1 VRSGTLGDIDG
12 DDDELAVVDIDE
24 PRDDVCEV
32 VRVTDFVFV
41 DVCVDVRDMLRV
53 SEGVRVRVLGFGSG
67 LLLCVKVPVTLCV
80 ADRLL
85 LGVRVEVRV
94 NVAL

>member
-1 VRSGTLGDIDG
+1 MASEGGGGGGRRGLPESLVRSGTLGDIDG

-41 DVCVDVRDMLRV
+41 DVWVDVRV
-53 SEGVRVRVLGFGSG
+53 SEGVRV
-67 LLLCVKVPVTLCV
+67 
-80 ADRLL
+80 
-85 LGVRVEVRV
+85 
-94 NVAL
+94 